1 MENLENWS
9 ILRKFDENT
18 CYNVVKNT
26 ATNETYLI
34 DYELDG
40 KDCSLLLNEDV
51 VRLCQNSNKGVA
63 IENWKINGTP
73 VVVTAEKL
81 SGISESEYKTR
92 NTEYWAKGFA
102 LGAVL
107 VGTASMVVSYFIRK
121 RELKSMNE
129 KIEKLKLLNSNSK

>member
-92 NTEYWAKGFA
+92 NTEYWAKN
-102 LGAVL
+102 
-107 VGTASMVVSYFIRK
+107 TD
-121 RELKSMNE
+121 
-129 KIEKLKLLNSNSK
+129 KLKDWYRWLNVSRRFEDCGLESVFTAAEIFSS

>member
-92 NTEYWAKGFA
+92 NTEYWTK
-102 LGAVL
+102 
-107 VGTASMVVSYFIRK
+107 
-121 RELKSMNE
+121 
-129 KIEKLKLLNSNSK
+129 